1 MGTAEWEAVLER
13 LSALEAGAEESRQ
26 KFGDIE
32 RKVRDTAELMG
43 EQVRHPTPPDAHRR
57 AGPREG

>member
-13 LSALEAGAEESRQ
+13 LSALEAGAEESRK

-43 EQVRHPTPPDAHRR
+43 EQVSPHPTLPPR